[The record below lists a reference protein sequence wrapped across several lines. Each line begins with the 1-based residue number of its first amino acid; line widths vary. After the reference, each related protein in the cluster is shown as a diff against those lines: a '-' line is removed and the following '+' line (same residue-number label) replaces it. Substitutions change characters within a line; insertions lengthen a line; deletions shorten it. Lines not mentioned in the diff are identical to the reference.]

1 MKYVFSYLKDYK
13 KESVLAPLFKLLEA
27 LFDLFVPLVVAR
39 IIDYGIKERNQAYV
53 FQQVGLLALLALLG
67 ITASVTAQW
76 FAAKASVGLASQLRQ
91 AAFDKVEKFS
101 FANLDQLPPSTL
113 ITRLTSDINQ
123 VQTGFN
129 MALRLLLRSPFIV
142 FGSMIAAFTVNVKAA
157 LIFAVV
163 IPLLALVVFG
173 IMLVS
178 IPLYR
183 KVQKRL
189 DEITRLSNENLV
201 GVRVIRAFRK
211 ERAAVAKF
219 DEKVSAMTKL
229 NEFVGRLS
237 AAMNP
242 VTYVMINIAAIVLIQ
257 VGAVQVNTGAMA
269 QGQVVALY
277 NYLAQMIVELIKL
290 ASLIITI
297 NRAWACGD
305 RVGQVLATENDLTY
319 PEAGPKVTNSQ
330 VDFKNVSF
338 SYPAASAPAV
348 SNLTFTIKPAATV
361 GIIGG
366 TGSGKSTLLN
376 LLTRFYD
383 CGEGEIKLGGVSIK
397 ELTQEELLDQYA
409 LVPQKAQLFAGSI
422 RDNLLMGRLEASD
435 EELWQALSLAQA
447 KDVVLAKPGQL
458 GFQLEQEGRNLSGG
472 QKQRLTIAR
481 ALVKQAPLLILDDS
495 DSALDLATG
504 ARLRQA
510 LASLKDVTKILV
522 SQRASSIMQADQIL
536 VLDDGKLVASGK
548 HEELL
553 ANCQV
558 YQEIYYS
565 QFPKEKEAKEDKEG
579 NR

>member
-67 ITASVTAQW
+67 ITASITAQW

-91 AAFDKVEKFS
+91 AAFDKAEKFS

-163 IPLLALVVFG
+163 IPLLSLVVFG

-189 DEITRLSNENLV
+189 DEITRLSNENLA

-319 PEAGPKVTNSQ
+319 PKAGPKVTNSQ

-338 SYPAASAPAV
+338 TYPAASAPAV

-366 TGSGKSTLLN
+366 TSSGKSTLLK

-397 ELTQEELLDQYA
+397 ELTQEELLNQYA

-458 GFQLEQEGRNLSGG
+458 DFQLEQEGRNLSGG

-579 NR
+579 RR